1 MRYTNVIMN
10 SAATPATRKMRSE
23 RLIFL
28 RTKRAREGPGSHVEE
43 KI

>member
-10 SAATPATRKMRSE
+10 SAATPATRKIRSE

-28 RTKRAREGPGSHVEE
+28 RTKRLERDTGSHVEE